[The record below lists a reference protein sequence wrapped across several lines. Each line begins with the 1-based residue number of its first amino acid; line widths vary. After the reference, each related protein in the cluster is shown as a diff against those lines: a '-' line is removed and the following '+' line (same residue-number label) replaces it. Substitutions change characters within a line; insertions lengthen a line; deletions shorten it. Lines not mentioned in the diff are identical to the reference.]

1 MFGFFKKKDVCI
13 EWLIKV
19 DKVYIDALRSNN
31 ASKLERYFSRRC
43 LGRVVEI
50 VNSNRDN
57 LCGLERYR
65 DVAYTLQSKTDR
77 QLIYLKITI
86 IFYYKKSFK
95 SSDNMKLVE
104 KCKKIRLII
113 ALTNIIYKIGEFKI
127 W

>member
-77 QLIYLKITI
+77 QLIYLKITS
-86 IFYYKKSFK
+86 YKNV
-95 SSDNMKLVE
+95 NMGYGIVVPM
-104 KCKKIRLII
+104 
-113 ALTNIIYKIGEFKI
+113 GEAVNELWTIEPMNNEFIVTDIKGV
-127 W
+127 